1 MENIFLISFRN
12 NFSKRAKEE
21 KLYKILQFD
30 YPKKRGKNEIC
41 VYSPLREREIWKIK
55 EKCMYKRGKEGER
68 FRKSQSIK
76 NVSC

>member
-30 YPKKRGKNEIC
+30 YPKKAREKRNLCLFSAEGTENMENQGK
-41 VYSPLREREIWKIK
+41 VY
-55 EKCMYKRGKEGER
+55 
-68 FRKSQSIK
+68 
-76 NVSC
+76 V